1 MLGKRGEPTRTV
13 RLAGPVVRKLPSFR
27 SFLVDHVCNK
37 VKNHEVLDNFSF
49 LGLESLDLI
58 LLPSCFFGSARFCM
72 LYTCVVCE

>member
-1 MLGKRGEPTRTV
+1 MCWGKRGEPTRTV

-49 LGLESLDLI
+49 LGFIAQL
-58 LLPSCFFGSARFCM
+58 FFWKCEV
-72 LYTCVVCE
+72 LYVIHVCGLRVMF